1 VSQPSEGAAR
11 RKNDQR
17 GKSIKPAGKPAGQTR
32 RDEAWTKRRW
42 RRRGGEEGV
51 LRVDEGWM
59 DLDSAKARTEGGGNG
74 KDEGKRAK
82 RAPGGLGLSRGE
94 LRRGPPG

>member
-1 VSQPSEGAAR
+1 MAKTYRTALDSCGAAR
-11 RKNDQR
+11 LDRV
-17 GKSIKPAGKPAGQTR
+17 S
-32 RDEAWTKRRW
+32 
-42 RRRGGEEGV
+42 RGGWHHGRGRAHCFSDEQYFL